1 MCAAAFVQNRKSYTG
16 CTDAPNPSGES
27 GRSWCYVEA
36 QVISIAAL
44 ASILHLRCM
53 KLLEA
58 TSAESA
64 WNFCAPVVDYNGL
77 RKEVA
82 AAFADKV
89 GEVQGLVAK
98 LQKNTASCGAGFGQV
113 RASCTGPQRLTNVVP
128 HACRYE
134 KTCTS

>member
-1 MCAAAFVQNRKSYTG
+1 MDVCV
-16 CTDAPNPSGES
+16 APSPSGQS

-36 QVISIAAL
+36 QVIGVAAL
-44 ASILHLRCM
+44 ASILHLCCM

-98 LQKNTASCGAGFGQV
+98 LQKTQRAAEQALDKCAPPALGHSAQPMFCFTLAGMRRLV
-113 RASCTGPQRLTNVVP
+113 RSSVRHVLKC
-128 HACRYE
+128 
-134 KTCTS
+134 